1 MWPSMFIRLFTDFL
15 EKEFS
20 AENIM
25 FWVACQEYKNNT
37 GKKQIFNLLNAY
49 LFTSVNNFIIQF
61 CLMYKDSMGEKLT
74 YYFVKSIK

>member
-1 MWPSMFIRLFTDFL
+1 MHSGQIVIKEAFNTSRPLEEFYRVWPSMFIRLFTDFL

-37 GKKQIFNLLNAY
+37 GKKVIF
-49 LFTSVNNFIIQF
+49 
-61 CLMYKDSMGEKLT
+61 
-74 YYFVKSIK
+74 